1 MEFLKDI
8 WEFFVK
14 KSHELRS
21 HAKTHEEEKED
32 DEINIAFQ
40 SIMRIMSHIIAV
52 SLIYLIFI
60 DTSN

>member
-1 MEFLKDI
+1 VEFLKDI

-14 KSHELRS
+14 KSQELRS

-40 SIMRIMSHIIAV
+40 SIMRIMSHVIAV
-52 SLIYLIFI
+52 SLSFFI
-60 DTSN
+60 GIDPTN